1 MAFTATVELR
11 AIEWSFPNWF
21 GGDGSRK
28 QAMVDVEGDS
38 PIDAWP
44 GSEAEVSALARLY
57 VFTDFQAVRNL
68 LVDAA
73 EIRAVLFDAYARVAE
88 GFGDDAQLLLAVEHD
103 LEGDEPDELFLLI
116 AGTPEERY
124 EDALARLAA
133 LDRTWWR
140 DAAPLVPRLN
150 IDLE

>member
-1 MAFTATVELR
+1 MAFTVTVDLR
-11 AIEWSFPNWF
+11 AIQWSFPNWP
-21 GGDGSRK
+21 GSNGQRE
-28 QAMVDVEGDS
+28 QATVDLKPRS
-38 PIDAWP
+38 PVDAWP

-57 VFTDFQAVRNL
+57 VFTNFQAVRNP
-68 LVDAA
+68 LVGAA

-88 GFGDDAQLLLAVEHD
+88 RFGDDIQLLLSVEHD
-103 LEGDEPDELFLLI
+103 LEGDDPDEMFLLI

-124 EDALARLAA
+124 EDALARLAD

-140 DAAPLVPRLN
+140 DAAPLAPQLN